1 MSKTTKSVLMK
12 HTMFLQKIPGGYM
25 RFYIFIFNFDKLGYS
40 KMRERNLNKN
50 RVREGKAKKIEWI
63 NIL

>member
-1 MSKTTKSVLMK
+1 
-12 HTMFLQKIPGGYM
+12 MFLQKIPGGYM